1 VLVPLLLLAACSG
14 GGSPAADP
22 TPTASSSA
30 DATATAAACAD
41 VADGLVAAVQ
51 HYVDGYGDR
60 VAGASSGQGSAD
72 QGDTA
77 LQNALSQ
84 TRDAVARRGCDIA
97 TFRTSLGRGLNGV
110 TARGPVAKAVLLR
123 LEGSLTGQQATTAET
138 RAAKPGDDLPRLIA
152 SLGPGST
159 VTLAAGTYRLDETEV
174 LLQGVTLRGAGAG
187 KTVLASRAGE
197 AGILVLTDGRV
208 ELSRI
213 TLRHDGARAAAGV
226 IGGPTSSVV
235 LSDVTVSGARGGKSG
250 GTGGAGVLMSGR
262 DGQEA
267 GRGTTLEVTGSRF
280 ADNAVSG
287 VLLLG
292 RHRASIRSSTFDA
305 NGQCGVCFGGASSGA
320 VRDSR
325 FSSNGAGVAAL
336 STARPVVAGNRFTGG
351 QVGVQATDASRPALR
366 DNVVSGAARAAFIFS
381 GRSTGRIGGSTC
393 RDVRFGIVVAPKALP
408 LLGRNDCGVARSR

>member
-1 VLVPLLLLAACSG
+1 MIRPLGKQTAAVLVPLLLLAACSG

-22 TPTASSSA
+22 SPSASSSA
-30 DATATAAACAD
+30 DATATAAPCAD

-60 VAGASSGQGSAD
+60 VAGGSSDESSGQGSAD

-97 TFRTSLGRGLNGV
+97 TFRTSLGRGLDGV

-123 LEGSLTGQQATTAET
+123 LEVSLTGQQATTAET
-138 RAAKPGDDLPRLIA
+138 REAKPGDDLPRLIA

-208 ELSRI
+208 ELSRL
-213 TLRHDGARAAAGV
+213 TLRHDGAKAAAGV

-235 LSDVTVSGARGGKSG
+235 LSDVTVSGARGGTSG
-250 GTGGAGVLMSGR
+250 GTGGAAVLMSGR

-292 RHRASIRSSTFDA
+292 RHRASIRDSTFDT
-305 NGQCGVCFGGASSGA
+305 NGQCGVCFGGAARARCGTAGSPATAPGWPRSRPPGRSSPA
-320 VRDSR
+320 T
-325 FSSNGAGVAAL
+325 A
-336 STARPVVAGNRFTGG
+336 STA
-351 QVGVQATDASRPALR
+351 
-366 DNVVSGAARAAFIFS
+366 
-381 GRSTGRIGGSTC
+381 
-393 RDVRFGIVVAPKALP
+393 
-408 LLGRNDCGVARSR
+408 ARSACRPPTRRGPR